1 MAYLEEG
8 SYKKSKLN
16 TTEINQNDLNIANKY
31 RSNPLRWNGQFSP
44 QLVEVLLKKYALK
57 NSVVLDPFVGS
68 GTTLLEAGIMGLEA
82 IGLEINP
89 AARMLAQTYEI
100 INISHEQRKTIIN
113 KITSLLDS
121 KFHLQSPLFAQY
133 YEEPSDIEIKERLLD
148 CFYSLQNFPL
158 KKVFETLIIL
168 IDFYKPDL
176 TTNKVY
182 KEWNKYSELLLRL
195 PFSNNRVTVMQA
207 DARETNLKDSSIDLV
222 ITSPPYINVFNYH
235 QQYRASVES
244 LYEGLLLAA
253 HSEIGSNRKHRG
265 NRFLTVI
272 QYCLDMA
279 LTFIELSRICRE
291 NSRIIFVVGKE
302 SSIRGTPF
310 YNGEIVS
317 EVAVKAIN
325 MSMVLR
331 QQRLFQNKFGDNIYE
346 DILHFSP
353 NSTVYSENKVINMA
367 REIAEKVLQASFKEA
382 SIEVKADITDAIK
395 NINSVKPSPFFDKKN
410 IALKHRREIVTA

>member
-1 MAYLEEG
+1 MAYIEG
-8 SYKKSKLN
+8 CYKKSRLN
-16 TTEINQNDLNIANKY
+16 TTEINQNELNITNKY

-44 QLVEVLLKKYALK
+44 QLVEVLLKKYSRK
-57 NSVVLDPFVGS
+57 DSVVLDPFTGS
-68 GTTLLEAGIMGLEA
+68 GTTLIEAGIMGLEA

-89 AARMLAQTYEI
+89 AAKILAQTYEM
-100 INISHEQRKTIIN
+100 INIPYEQRKTIIN
-113 KITSLLDS
+113 EITSLLGS
-121 KFHLQSPLFAQY
+121 KFNFQSPLFAQC
-133 YEEPSDIEIKERLLD
+133 YEELSDIEIKERLLD
-148 CFYSLQNFPL
+148 CFYILQDSQL

-168 IDFYKPDL
+168 IDFYRPDL

-182 KEWNKYSELLLRL
+182 KEWAKYSELLLGL
-195 PFSNNRVTVMQA
+195 PFSDNKITVVQA
-207 DARETNLKDSSIDLV
+207 DARKTNLKDSSIDLV

-244 LYEGLLLAA
+244 LYNGLLLVA

-279 LTFIELSRICRE
+279 LTFIELSRICCE

-302 SSIRGTPF
+302 SSVRGIPF

-317 EVAVKAIN
+317 EVAFKTAN
-325 MSMVLR
+325 MNLVLR
-331 QQRLFQNKFGDNIYE
+331 QQRVFKNKFGDNIYE

-353 NSTVYSENKVINMA
+353 NSNVHSENKVIGMA

-382 SIEVKADITDAIK
+382 SIEVSADIVDAIK

-410 IALKHRREIVTA
+410 ITLKHRRESITA